1 MDVADA
7 IRTRRALR
15 VLSDR
20 LIGKEAVGSLV
31 EAARLAPSCFNNQPW
46 RLVFVQGEPALS
58 AVKDA
63 LPSGNNWATRA
74 PLIIAVAARRDD
86 DCKLS
91 DGRDYFLFDCGL
103 SVSQLILRAVELDL
117 IAHPIAGYDP
127 EAVKE
132 ALGIPEDHVVIALIV
147 CAHQGDDDSLLSE
160 KQKEMEPER
169 PERDPIDEDFFLDS
183 WGNPFTE

>member
-15 VLSDR
+15 VPSDR
-20 LIGKEAVGSLV
+20 PIDKEATHSLI

-46 RLVFVQGEPALS
+46 CFVFVQGEPALS
-58 AVKDA
+58 SVKDA
-63 LPSGNNWATRA
+63 LPSGNNWATRS

-103 SVSQLILRAVELDL
+103 SVSQLILRAVELGL
-117 IAHPIAGYDP
+117 IAHPIAGYEP

-132 ALGIPEDHVVIALIV
+132 ALGIPRDHVVISLIV
-147 CAHQGDDDSLLSE
+147 CGHHGDDDSLLSE
-160 KQKEMEPER
+160 KQKEIEPER

-183 WGNPFTE
+183 WGNPFAE

>member
-20 LIGKEAVGSLV
+20 SIGKEAVNSLV

-46 RLVFVQGEPALS
+46 HFIFAQGEPALS
-58 AVKDA
+58 SVKDA

-91 DGRDYFLFDCGL
+91 NGRDYFLFDCGL
-103 SVSQLILRAVELDL
+103 SVSQLILRAVELGL

-127 EAVKE
+127 GLVKE
-132 ALGIPEDHVVIALIV
+132 ALRIPEDHVVIALIV
-147 CAHQGDDDSLLSE
+147 CGHRGDDDSLLSE
-160 KQKEMEPER
+160 KQKEIEPER
-169 PERDPIDEDFFLDS
+169 PERNPIDEDFFLDS
-183 WGNPFTE
+183 WGNPFPE